1 MDSGHDRK
9 SPTIKR
15 ALILIGALALVGGG
29 AFWLAG
35 CVVPVPKGDNPL
47 NLKLMSPGQLQI
59 YSEEVFRKQ
68 NRVMSRLMM
77 TPLEDDDS
85 LSSSTLTRLENA
97 EQRMN
102 EACASLNQVASAR
115 SRGEDTSLQLENE
128 VRETVRDCDS
138 AARRLETLLDE
149 TQRNG

>member
-1 MDSGHDRK
+1 MSSGRDGT
-9 SPTIKR
+9 SPMVRR
-15 ALILIGALALVGGG
+15 ALILVGALALSGGIVL
-29 AFWLAG
+29 WLAG
-35 CVVPVPKGDNPL
+35 CIVPVPKGDNPL
-47 NLKLMSPGQLQI
+47 NVRLMSPDGLED
-59 YSEEVFRKQ
+59 YAEKVFRHQ
-68 NRVMSRLMM
+68 NRIMTRLMM

-102 EACASLNQVASAR
+102 DACASLNQVARAR

-138 AARRLETLLDE
+138 AARLLETLLE
-149 TQRNG
+149 EVQQTG